1 MAKNKSNLLRNII
14 IGAVILIILLII
26 VKKAGWI
33 GGKDLTEVETA
44 KVGRHTITETVNASG
59 KLQPETEVKIS
70 ADISGQ
76 IIELPVTEGQKVK
89 KGQLLVKIRPDEY
102 QRGVERA
109 QAAANNA
116 RANLANAKAGYA
128 QAKAQ
133 FERSKLLYERNKK
146 LYEQKAISQSDF
158 ENFSAEYEVSK
169 AQLEG
174 ALQSIKAAEYTL
186 ASANASLK
194 EAQFALSKT
203 SIFSPMDGT
212 ISKLN
217 VELGERVVGTMQMA
231 GTEMMRVANLNVME
245 VEVDVNENDIVRLTK
260 NDTAD
265 VEVEAFRAE
274 KFKGIVTEI
283 ANSSATTNDQLSAE
297 KVTNFKVKIRLLE
310 DSYKHLLK
318 PNAANPTPFRPGMTA
333 NAEIHTNKV
342 ENTLAVPILAVTV
355 RSDKHGKDSTKSVKS
370 KEEKEVVF
378 LYKDGKAEQITVKT
392 GIQDDNNIQITEGL
406 EEGQEV
412 ISGPYRVVSKMLK
425 DGQSVEKSSGKKENE
440 NEESED

>member
-1 MAKNKSNLLRNII
+1 MAKNKSNVLRNII
-14 IGAVILIILLII
+14 IGAVILIVLII
-26 VKKAGWI
+26 IAKKAGWI
-33 GGKDLTEVETA
+33 GGEDVTEVETA

-59 KLQPETEVKIS
+59 NLQPETEVKIS

-76 IIELPVTEGQKVK
+76 IIELPVNEGQKVK
-89 KGQLLVKIRPDEY
+89 KGDLLVKIRPDEY

-109 QAAANNA
+109 QAASNNA

-133 FERSKLLYERNKK
+133 FERSKLLFERNQK
-146 LYEQKAISQSDF
+146 LFDQKAISQSDF
-158 ENFSAEYEVSK
+158 ENIKAEFEVAK

-174 ALQSIKAAEYTL
+174 AAQTIKAAEYTL

-194 EAQFALSKT
+194 EAQFSLSKT

-231 GTEMMRVANLNVME
+231 GTEMMRVANLSVME

-260 NDTAD
+260 GDTAD
-265 VEVEAFRAE
+265 IEVEAFRAE

-283 ANSSATTNDQLSAE
+283 ANSSATTNDQISAE

-318 PNAANPTPFRPGMTA
+318 QNSTVTTPFRPGMTA
-333 NAEIHTNKV
+333 NAEIHTNKI

-355 RSDKHGKDSTKSVKS
+355 RSEKENQDTTKTTKSS
-370 KEEKEVVF
+370 DEKEVVF
-378 LYKDGKAEQITVKT
+378 LYKNGKAEQKIVKT
-392 GIQDDNNIQITEGL
+392 GIQDDNNIQIIEGL

-412 ISGPYRVVSKMLK
+412 ISGPYRVVSKLLK
-425 DGQSVEKSSGKKENE
+425 DGELIKKSEGKKEKE
-440 NEESED
+440 NEKSED